1 MDDIDELSLH
11 CILRR
16 EISPRLDC
24 SIYLYVF
31 INLPQQN
38 SRNEQDEKDLTND
51 YFPDI

>member
-16 EISPRLDC
+16 EISLRLDC
-24 SIYLYVF
+24 RIYLYDF
-31 INLPQQN
+31 INSEQN